1 MKNACSLL
9 IFVFLLSAIISHA
22 QNKLE
27 ISVKN
32 IKELKGT
39 IRVGLF
45 DNEENFLKEAV
56 QGKVVDVN
64 AATMTVVFENLKPGD
79 YALSVI
85 HDENANGDL
94 DTNAVGIPKEGFGF
108 GNDAMGLFGPPS
120 FKKAKITM
128 SEGVLKTVVTLKY
141 F

>member
-1 MKNACSLL
+1 M

-32 IKELKGT
+32 IKKLNGT